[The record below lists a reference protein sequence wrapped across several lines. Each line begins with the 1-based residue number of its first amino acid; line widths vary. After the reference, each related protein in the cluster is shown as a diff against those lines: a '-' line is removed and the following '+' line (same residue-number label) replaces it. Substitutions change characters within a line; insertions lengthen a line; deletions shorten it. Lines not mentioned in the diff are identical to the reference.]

1 MKNISNTDLLA
12 VRVINEGRRME
23 KERADSLI
31 ELLEII
37 SSLHAERDKAKSER
51 DTALEKIAKIMAGFE
66 GCCMACE
73 PVGVRNQQ
81 MEREIAMLKDER
93 DEARRIACGAL
104 AAYNK
109 MMFDNPMWSYSPA
122 IAEIRGW
129 DCFKEKQ
136 NEAMDRPAQL
146 DQENGLL

>member
-12 VRVINEGRRME
+12 VRVISEGRRME
-23 KERADSLI
+23 KERAASLV

-37 SSLHAERDKAKSER
+37 NSLHAERDKAKSER
-51 DTALEKIAKIMAGFE
+51 DTALEKIAQYQADS
-66 GCCMACE
+66 
-73 PVGVRNQQ
+73 VGVRNQQ
-81 MEREIAMLKDER
+81 MEREIAMLKDDR
-93 DEARRIACGAL
+93 DSARRIACGAL
-104 AAYNK
+104 AAYNN
-109 MMFDNPMWSYSPA
+109 MMFDNPMWSYPPA
-122 IAEIRGW
+122 IAESRGW